1 MSAGGP
7 AFEVRDVSFSYGPD
21 RPDALQGVSLQIA
34 KGTVTAIL
42 GPNGSGKTTLLN
54 LLLGWISPTR
64 GTIELDGK
72 SRESYSR
79 NEISRRV
86 GIVPQDERPAFEIS
100 VLEYALL
107 GRAPY
112 LDLMRMPGAEDRRL
126 ARTALET
133 AGIAAL
139 EKRSVISLSGGERQ
153 LATVARVLTQDP
165 SILLL
170 DEPMS
175 HLDIANTRRVL
186 RILESLK
193 KEGRTVVLTAHDP
206 NLAAAAAEAFILL
219 KGGRLQAAGPAD
231 AVLNADHLSSTYG
244 VPIRVVDLDGRPV
257 AVTWERG
264 NASARTAS

>member
-1 MSAGGP
+1 MSAGIP
-7 AFEVRDVSFSYGPD
+7 AFAVRDLSFSYGPD
-21 RPDALQGVSLQIA
+21 LPEVLHGVSLEIA

-54 LLLGWISPTR
+54 LLLGWITPTG
-64 GTIELDGK
+64 GTIELEGK
-72 SRESYSR
+72 ARDAYSR

-112 LDLMRMPGAEDRRL
+112 LELLRMPGAEDRRL
-126 ARTALET
+126 ARAALET
-133 AGIAAL
+133 AGISAL
-139 EKRSVISLSGGERQ
+139 EQRSVVSLSGGERQ
-153 LATVARVLTQDP
+153 LATVARALTQDP

-206 NLAAAAAEAFILL
+206 NLAASAAETVILL
-219 KGGRLQAAGPAD
+219 KGGRLLAAGPA
-231 AVLNADHLSSTYG
+231 ASVLNAVNLGATYG
-244 VPIRVVDLDGRPV
+244 VPIRVVDLGGRPI
-257 AVTWERG
+257 AVTWALGED
-264 NASARTAS
+264 